1 MNLSTIIT
9 GNTTTYPHIHVPF
22 MFDTFMY
29 VRFLKRK
36 NWENSHI
43 KTLRSLPLFVKHDLS
58 EALRIFVECDFQ
70 FTSKMTTFLITA
82 CLFYYFRE
90 YYKSYLKA
98 LESRWEFFSR
108 RGAISHA
115 YWQQKS
121 EPQCYVSRA
130 RKSKVEHRGRE
141 VCDQF
146 LHTSYFLFLNFTSIK
161 TIVIKRGSTINK
173 FCGPWSILTLDDLVW
188 RANIFDKEACFGVNS
203 IAAKC

>member
-9 GNTTTYPHIHVPF
+9 GNTTTYPHIHFPF

-82 CLFYYFRE
+82 CL
-90 YYKSYLKA
+90 
-98 LESRWEFFSR
+98 ESITNRIQRLWNHAGNFSVAGVLSR
-108 RGAISHA
+108 MHTDNRNRNLSV
-115 YWQQKS
+115 
-121 EPQCYVSRA
+121 VSRA

-146 LHTSYFLFLNFTSIK
+146 LHTSYFLFLNFTSIE

-203 IAAKC
+203 TAAKC

>member
-1 MNLSTIIT
+1 
-9 GNTTTYPHIHVPF
+9 

-43 KTLRSLPLFVKHDLS
+43 KTLRSLPLIIRKTWSFRSTSNLCRVRLS
-58 EALRIFVECDFQ
+58 IYKQNDDVFNYCM
-70 FTSKMTTFLITA
+70 S
-82 CLFYYFRE
+82 RE
-90 YYKSYLKA
+90 YYKSYPKA

-188 RANIFDKEACFGVNS
+188 RANILDKEACFGVNS

>member
-1 MNLSTIIT
+1 
-9 GNTTTYPHIHVPF
+9 

-43 KTLRSLPLFVKHDLS
+43 KTLRSLPLIIRKTWSFRSTSNLCRVRLS
-58 EALRIFVECDFQ
+58 IYKQNDDVFNYCM
-70 FTSKMTTFLITA
+70 S
-82 CLFYYFRE
+82 RE
-90 YYKSYLKA
+90 YYKSYPKA

-121 EPQCYVSRA
+121 EPRSVLCRA
-130 RKSKVEHRGRE
+130 RGKVKSNTAEEKYVINFFIQ
-141 VCDQF
+141 VISC
-146 LHTSYFLFLNFTSIK
+146 FLNFTSIE

-188 RANIFDKEACFGVNS
+188 RANILDKEACFGVNS